1 MDNAKAIWLNA
12 SSLKN
17 ICYSELYTNKFKDVD
32 KFLEKSFLKWSQ
44 SQIKNMNSPL
54 TIKEIKSVV
63 KNLSKLQQIF
73 LVSSTSIQEP
83 NNSSVT

>member
-1 MDNAKAIWLNA
+1 
-12 SSLKN
+12 
-17 ICYSELYTNKFKDVD
+17 
-32 KFLEKSFLKWSQ
+32 
-44 SQIKNMNSPL
+44 MNSPL

-73 LVSSTSIQEP
+73 LVSSTSIQGP

>member
-32 KFLEKSFLKWSQ
+32 KFLEKKFLK
-44 SQIKNMNSPL
+44 M
-54 TIKEIKSVV
+54 E
-63 KNLSKLQQIF
+63 
-73 LVSSTSIQEP
+73 
-83 NNSSVT
+83 SVTNKKYE